1 MIKGV
6 QSEKRVIKKGQEN
19 PWGSITF
26 EPTVEGGNKS
36 IQTRRAFTPDTA
48 WMAKRFSSEPEEQV
62 YELLQEREKLYS
74 LQKTADNKLNQNF
87 QQWSIKPSTR
97 YPASMNPD
105 VKMDMCLEQFNTDMK
120 LKEIL

>member
-1 MIKGV
+1 M
-6 QSEKRVIKKGQEN
+6 
-19 PWGSITF
+19 
-26 EPTVEGGNKS
+26 EGANKS
-36 IQTRRAFTPDTA
+36 IQTRRTFTPDTT

-62 YELLQEREKLYS
+62 YELIHEREKLYS

-105 VKMDMCLEQFNTDMK
+105 VKMERTLEQFDTD
-120 LKEIL
+120 LK